1 MAVFRLGIV
10 AYCSIEGSLP
20 QWPRRS
26 THGVQL
32 ASCHAPRSLTLAASA
47 ATLGEAAPFP
57 MATIDE
63 DLGQL
68 EKDIRQL
75 KIEYEQYFAGGR
87 KRPPT
92 EIEWRVELLVK
103 RYGERNSQMNYGQR
117 FRFNGLT
124 QTYAKYREMFRKRL
138 KQKEEA
144 TVIRHFGAAAK
155 EIEALRAGRAEQP
168 VSTVATASVLVQ
180 KGESWAP
187 TEDSEVPSSTRASG
201 TQKNESVKILRNLR
215 LTTSRTFLPA
225 RKSNSAKRMMTPWNL

>member
-1 MAVFRLGIV
+1 MASQGP
-10 AYCSIEGSLP
+10 G
-20 QWPRRS
+20 
-26 THGVQL
+26 GVQL
-32 ASCHAPRSLTLAASA
+32 ASFRAPPSLTLATGAV
-47 ATLGEAAPFP
+47 TLKQAVQFP

-92 EIEWRVELLVK
+92 DIEWRVELLVK

-124 QTYAKYREMFRKRL
+124 QTHAKYREMFRKRL

-155 EIEALRAGRAEQP
+155 EIEAQRAGRAAQP
-168 VSTVATASVLVQ
+168 ESTVATASVLVQ
-180 KGESWAP
+180 KEGSRPP
-187 TEDSEVPSSTRASG
+187 TEDSEVRKLYESFRDAKTRVG
-201 TQKNESVKILRNLR
+201 ED
-215 LTTSRTFLPA
+215 TSQFTFDNFQDFLA
-225 RKSNSAKRMMTPWNL
+225 RKKKQFREKTDDGVEFVVEVKDGRARLKARMHKS